1 MASLQVQVGK
11 NPRFYYMDFILRIQ
25 QGNLVPAWIYG
36 FHHPWCVQL
45 NQGPICH
52 LCYLYDEWK
61 INKFRL

>member
-1 MASLQVQVGK
+1 
-11 NPRFYYMDFILRIQ
+11 
-25 QGNLVPAWIYG
+25 LVPAWIYG